1 MKKKTHLKEGD
12 KKRQVVALIAV
23 AAVAVTATVGIG
35 ATIAFK
41 KLKHTYELQCCV
53 TDAGEQVEV
62 VTGKIVPARL
72 IINHF
77 GLTNGMNLAHVPFA
91 ELRERL
97 MKDAPNLKDVK
108 IYRTLPNKVRVE
120 AIERVPAVRVIGS
133 GANANPN
140 YTADSEGV
148 VFWYPRRDTTLLP
161 IIRETA
167 KSTSTPG
174 SKLSGAALSALWLLE
189 EAADPEYSVLK
200 IQQVETFKQ
209 DYLFATLGDSSRA
222 KIAWEDMDKDTKASR
237 TSLRRQLKR
246 LSQAMQSNVAAGT
259 KLWNATDW
267 GVPGRIYAN
276 DPTKAEED

>member
-1 MKKKTHLKEGD
+1 M
-12 KKRQVVALIAV
+12 
-23 AAVAVTATVGIG
+23 
-35 ATIAFK
+35 
-41 KLKHTYELQCCV
+41 

>member
-1 MKKKTHLKEGD
+1 MKKKITTKNGG
-12 KKRQVVALIAV
+12 KGKQVVVLIAIAATAIAIV
-23 AAVAVTATVGIG
+23 AGIGVTA
-35 ATIAFK
+35 AFK
-41 KLKHTYELQCCV
+41 KLKRTYELQCCI
-53 TDAGEQVEV
+53 TDTGEQVEV
-62 VTGKIVPARL
+62 ITGKIVPARL

-91 ELRERL
+91 ELRDRL
-97 MKDAPNLKDVK
+97 IKDTPNLRDIK
-108 IYRTLPNKVRVE
+108 ITRTLPNKVRVE
-120 AIERVPAVRVIGS
+120 AFERVPVVRVIGS

-140 YTADSEGV
+140 YTADSEGA

-161 IIRETA
+161 IIRESG
-167 KSTSTPG
+167 KNTSAPG
-174 SKLSGAALSALWLLE
+174 ARLTGPALSALWLLE
-189 EAADPEYSVLK
+189 EAAAPEFSILK
-200 IQQVETFKQ
+200 IQQVETIKQ

-276 DPTKAEED
+276 DPTKAEEN

>member
-1 MKKKTHLKEGD
+1 MKKKITTKNSG
-12 KKRQVVALIAV
+12 KGRQVFVLIAV
-23 AAVAVTATVGIG
+23 AAIAVTVIAGIGVAVV
-35 ATIAFK
+35 FK

-62 VTGKIVPARL
+62 VTGKIVPSRL
-72 IINHF
+72 IVNHF

-97 MKDAPNLKDVK
+97 IKDTPNIRDIK
-108 IYRTLPNKVRVE
+108 ISRTIPNKVRVE
-120 AIERVPAVRVIGS
+120 VLERVPVVRVVGS
-133 GANANPN
+133 GANANAN
-140 YTADSEGV
+140 YTADSDGV

-161 IIRETA
+161 IIRESA
-167 KSTSTPG
+167 KNTSTPG
-174 SKLSGAALSALWLLE
+174 ARLSGCALSALWLLE
-189 EAADPEYSVLK
+189 EAADPEFSILK

-222 KIAWEDMDKDTKASR
+222 KIAWEDMDKDSKASR

-276 DPTKAEED
+276 DPTKAED

>member
-1 MKKKTHLKEGD
+1 MKKKITTKNGG
-12 KKRQVVALIAV
+12 KGRQAVTLIAV
-23 AAVAVTATVGIG
+23 AAVVVIAMAGIG
-35 ATIAFK
+35 ITAAFK
-41 KLKHTYELQCCV
+41 RLKCTYELQCCV

-62 VTGKIVPARL
+62 ITGKIVPARL

-97 MKDAPNLKDVK
+97 IKDTPNLRDVK
-108 IYRTLPNKVRVE
+108 ITRTLPNMVRVE
-120 AIERVPAVRVIGS
+120 AFERVPVVRVIGS
-133 GANANPN
+133 GANANAN

-161 IIRETA
+161 IIREA
-167 KSTSTPG
+167 GKNTSTPG
-174 SKLSGAALSALWLLE
+174 AKLSGSALSALWLLE
-189 EAADPEYSVLK
+189 EAAAPEFSILK
-200 IQQVETFKQ
+200 IQQVETIKQ

>member
-108 IYRTLPNKVRVE
+108 ITRTLPNKVRVE

-140 YTADSEGV
+140 YTADSVGV